1 MTLYL
6 STDQESRTSAT
17 VYRMGFEMIGTL
29 LPLAVQGPF
38 SQGLDCRNSTNDTID
53 IEILTDVFSRQK
65 YAIFALIFSVIFAI
79 GTLLL
84 IFFVNEKS
92 IYRNIKIL
100 FVIIDNKLKFFLKKR

>member
-53 IEILTDVFSRQK
+53 IELPTDVFSRQK
-65 YAIFALIFSVIFAI
+65 YAIFALIFSVLFAI

-92 IYRNIKIL
+92 IEISKFYL
-100 FVIIDNKLKFFLKKR
+100 YLIIN